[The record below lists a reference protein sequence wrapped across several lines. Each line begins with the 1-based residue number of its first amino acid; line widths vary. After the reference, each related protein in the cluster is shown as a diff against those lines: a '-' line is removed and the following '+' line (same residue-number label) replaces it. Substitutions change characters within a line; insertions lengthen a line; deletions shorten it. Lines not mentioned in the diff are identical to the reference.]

1 MPTLQ
6 ELRDKPTD
14 PLATLFG
21 GGGIVASLL
30 HVPSRIGLDADEFG
44 LLVFTLFTMAAA
56 VRTLV
61 ESRKK
66 KAAA

>member
-1 MPTLQ
+1 
-6 ELRDKPTD
+6 
-14 PLATLFG
+14 
-21 GGGIVASLL
+21 
-30 HVPSRIGLDADEFG
+30 VPSRIGLDADEFG